1 MRYIQLSYIICEQD
15 FVGSTLAYLEGA
27 FSRAIFLW
35 QRSIVTETLA
45 MYLRSHTSTKSLKE
59 NLSKNLC
66 LRILSHNL
74 CCSVHTND
82 KKAEGVC
89 RIPHIS

>member
-1 MRYIQLSYIICEQD
+1 MEIYIGWSLNYFEEYNIIDLYQCIDSFIDLSNLMWLII
-15 FVGSTLAYLEGA
+15 VPYKGKGA

-45 MYLRSHTSTKSLKE
+45 KYLRSHTATRSLKE

-66 LRILSHNL
+66 
-74 CCSVHTND
+74 
-82 KKAEGVC
+82 
-89 RIPHIS
+89 